1 MIAVLLVRKI
11 VQLFFILFLGWL
23 VVRIGLIKAEDS
35 KVLSKLALYLL
46 VPFVILKSFQMELTP
61 DIQKGMLFAFG
72 MGILMN
78 VVQIAMATAGGKILK
93 LDTVLG

>member
-1 MIAVLLVRKI
+1 MIAVLLIRKI
-11 VQLFFILFLGWL
+11 VQLFFILILGYVVVKMKL
-23 VVRIGLIKAEDS
+23 VRAEDS

-72 MGILMN
+72 C
-78 VVQIAMATAGGKILK
+78 IALAVYVRSRKKKSIYAKHKEEEMK
-93 LDTVLG
+93 